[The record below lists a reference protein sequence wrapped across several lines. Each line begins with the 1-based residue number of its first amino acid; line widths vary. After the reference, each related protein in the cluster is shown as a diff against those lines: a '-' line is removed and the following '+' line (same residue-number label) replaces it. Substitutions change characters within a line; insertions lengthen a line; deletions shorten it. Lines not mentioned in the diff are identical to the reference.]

1 MNKVLY
7 FFLAALLVCSCSG
20 GHKKPVERMQRDAEA
35 EFTSSLSESDT
46 LSVLKL
52 SDHCMTLIQNGKIS
66 EAVSMIYVLSG
77 NQVYQKND
85 AFTNELI
92 QRFTQMPVKDFKI
105 DYYSFSTEGNNDICY
120 LTEIATGRPE
130 GMSPVTMR
138 VTFNPVFVNGEWYL
152 TMKDGHQPS
161 KLLPENRQVHP
172 RAPAPEKIILHR
184 DAPDNS
190 N

>member
-1 MNKVLY
+1 
-7 FFLAALLVCSCSG
+7 
-20 GHKKPVERMQRDAEA
+20 MQRDAEA

-52 SDHCMTLIQNGKIS
+52 SDRCMTLIQNGRIA
-66 EAVSMIYVLSG
+66 EGVDMIYVLSG
-77 NQVYQKND
+77 NQVYQKNEN
-85 AFTNELI
+85 FTNELI
-92 QRFTQMPVKDFKI
+92 DRFTRMPVKSFKT

-120 LTEIATGRPE
+120 LVEVDVDIPE
-130 GMSPVTMR
+130 GMPPVTMR
-138 VTFNPVFVNGEWYL
+138 VTFNPVYINGEWYL
-152 TMKDGHQPS
+152 TMKDGNQPS

-184 DAPDNS
+184 DAPDSS